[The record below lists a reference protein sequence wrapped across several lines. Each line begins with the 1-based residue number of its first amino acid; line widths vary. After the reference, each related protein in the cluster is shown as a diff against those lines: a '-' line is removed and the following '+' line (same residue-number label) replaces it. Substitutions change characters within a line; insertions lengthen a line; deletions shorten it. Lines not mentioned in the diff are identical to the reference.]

1 MAKRKQKVEEHVNK
15 IKTICPKCE
24 KMSDVVVVNY
34 KTNKAK
40 DGTLFSYKCLSCK
53 QNFTTEL
60 KHF

>member
-1 MAKRKQKVEEHVNK
+1 MAKRKQKIEEHINK

-53 QNFTTEL
+53 
-60 KHF
+60 